1 MYGATKQGGLHKG
14 YSMCEL
20 NLLSLKA
27 ALVSFRYRKFQITD
41 SDSLRHSQEKKQKNN
56 TSSDLKMILTSAM
69 KAINKFVLIMR
80 HMDRHTAIHLS

>member
-1 MYGATKQGGLHKG
+1 MYGATKQGALHKG

-41 SDSLRHSQEKKQKNN
+41 SDSLRDSQENKQKND
-56 TSSDLKMILTSAM
+56 TFSDLKMILSSTM
-69 KAINKFVLIMR
+69 KAFNKFVSNSNP
-80 HMDRHTAIHLS
+80 H